1 MAFDNVV
8 KTLDETQVVAIV
20 TTRAAGQTI
29 ATPIWSMVVDGV
41 PYVRS
46 AFGEDSWWYRHI
58 NAGRPVAFVDGDGS
72 LAERDREAALALPR
86 DPVATT
92 YVPADD
98 PVQSRI
104 DEEIVRKYA
113 GARQASVDAMLSPQA
128 RECTLKV
135 EAPAAT

>member
-1 MAFDNVV
+1 MAFDDVV
-8 KTLDETQVVAIV
+8 TTLDETQVVAIV
-20 TTRAAGQTI
+20 TTRAAGQQI

-58 NAGRPVAFVDGDGS
+58 NAGRPVAFVRGDGAI
-72 LAERDREAALALPR
+72 AERDRDAALALPL
-86 DPVATT
+86 DEVATT
-92 YVPADD
+92 YIPADD

-113 GARQASVDAMLSPQA
+113 GAVQSSVDAMLSAEA
-128 RECTLKV
+128 RACTLRID
-135 EAPAAT
+135 AP